1 MSRSEVTAMRTESKS
16 MAGKSLS
23 SNIFKRN
30 SKRPDMNEIMGMQDE
45 GIGIN
50 KNNID
55 DMMNDIDGLRQL
67 REQGQTFQ

>member
-16 MAGKSLS
+16 MTGKGLS

-30 SKRPDMNEIMGMQDE
+30 SKRPDMKEIMELKDE
-45 GIGIN
+45 GIGTT

-55 DMMNDIDGLRQL
+55 DMMNDIDGLRAM
-67 REQGQTFQ
+67 REQG